1 MAMIDEAT
9 NWTDL
14 HEFSAV
20 DLERS
25 FVVGWETEGDSLL
38 VDLDVFLLPEHPFYE
53 EPRPAEGA
61 CYRQGVIEFGYCT
74 RIGAPGKGGNTDK
87 VDEVA
92 RSLET
97 GRIGGL
103 RRTGDGEYEIS
114 GEFGTVGIRAE
125 RPLLRFTTRLV

>member
-1 MAMIDEAT
+1 MIDEVT

-14 HEFSAV
+14 REFAAV

-25 FVVGWETEGDSLL
+25 FVVGWETEGESLL
-38 VDLDVFLLPEHPFYE
+38 VDLDVFLLPEHTFYE
-53 EPRPAEGA
+53 APRPAEGA

-74 RIGAPGKGGNTDK
+74 RLDLPGEDGNEK
-87 VDEVA
+87 VDEAA
-92 RSLET
+92 RSLKP

-103 RRTGDGEYEIS
+103 RRTADGHYEIN
-114 GEFGTVGIRAE
+114 GEFGTVGIHSE